1 MAVSVLVTITEDPLG
16 LTMIEVGAATA
27 IVAFTAPVAVSMTV
41 TVLLVELDTYSLVP
55 SCFTATPSGAAPT
68 VEGAHH
74 GRGDGV
80 DHRDR
85 ACARFVT

>member
-1 MAVSVLVTITEDPLG
+1 
-16 LTMIEVGAATA
+16 MIEVGAATA

-68 VEGAHH
+68 LKVPTTVA
-74 GRGDGV
+74 V
-80 DHRDR
+80 TVSITVTVP
-85 ACARFVT
+85 ALRFVT